1 MGAPNRP
8 PRFPAREPEP
18 EGTVHEGRLLIDLA
32 LLVGMA
38 IPIVALAHR
47 LSAPPLVGFLVAGV
61 LVGPHGLGLISATE
75 EVEVLSELGVAL
87 LLFEVGLELSLSYVR
102 QWARTVLVA
111 GGLQVSGT
119 LLCVAALAMALGIP
133 PGQSIFYGMLAAMSS
148 TAIVTKTY
156 ADRAELDSAQGRS
169 VISILLFQD
178 LCVLPLILLLPV
190 LAGLEGADMGAV
202 GMEFVRGLAIIAA
215 LVIGGQFIV
224 RKTLDRIV
232 LFRDRELFTLC
243 VGFFGIGT
251 AVVSAWAGFSLAIG
265 AFIAGLVISESEYG
279 LQALS
284 DVLPFRAVFSGIFFI
299 STGMLLDVPV
309 VVAQLAV
316 LVPVLAVVFAI
327 KLLLVTVSVR
337 AAGGILTTALI
348 SGLSLAQIG
357 EFSILIA
364 SLGLPLGLFRD
375 GDYQL
380 FLSTAALSMMATPFL
395 IRRARSIAER
405 IALSGKE
412 SHGLASTDAD
422 STDEMSDH
430 TIIVGYGV
438 AGRYLARVL
447 DAAGIPCMVIE
458 HDANLV
464 RRARGDGLPVTFGD
478 GTQPAVLK
486 HVGARR
492 ARIIVFAISSP
503 TEERRGVNVARDL
516 NPTAQIVVRT
526 RYTDSIDE
534 LMSLGAT
541 DVVVEEFEVSI
552 ELFAKALES
561 YRIPINRI
569 WQEAAT
575 VRKEHYGLF
584 RGTAEPDLRL
594 DALKHLGI
602 HDALEL
608 VEIRDGANVTGMSAT
623 SLELR
628 RRTGVVQIAVVRD
641 GQPIYRREPDFQ
653 YRAGDTVVL
662 VGDRDSLDRAIAL
675 FQQRSGS

>member
-1 MGAPNRP
+1 MPVRELGA
-8 PRFPAREPEP
+8 EI
-18 EGTVHEGRLLIDLA
+18 TMHEGRLLIDLT

-61 LVGPHGLGLISATE
+61 LVGPNGFALISATE
-75 EVEVLSELGVAL
+75 EVEFLSELGVAL

-102 QWARTVLVA
+102 QWARTVLVG

-119 LLCVAALAMALGIP
+119 LLSVAALAIAFGVP
-133 PGQSIFYGMLAAMSS
+133 PGQSIFYGMLAALSS
-148 TAIVTKTY
+148 TAIVSKTY
-156 ADRAELDSAQGRS
+156 AERAELDSAQGRS

-190 LAGLEGADMGAV
+190 LAGLEGAAMGAV
-202 GMEFVRGLAIIAA
+202 VTEFARGLAIITG

-224 RKTLDRIV
+224 RRTLDRIV
-232 LFRDRELFTLC
+232 LFRDAELFTLC
-243 VGFFGIGT
+243 IGFFGIGT

-284 DVLPFRAVFSGIFFI
+284 DVRPFRAVFSGIFFI

-309 VVAQLAV
+309 LVEQLDV
-316 LVPVLAVVFAI
+316 LVPVLLVVIALKAV
-327 KLLLVTVSVR
+327 LVAVSVR
-337 AAGGILTTALI
+337 AAGGISATAVI

-357 EFSILIA
+357 EFSILLA
-364 SLGLPLGLFRD
+364 ALGLPLGLFRE

-380 FLSTAALSMMATPFL
+380 FLSTAVVSMMATPFL
-395 IRRARSIAER
+395 IRSAGYVADR
-405 IALSGKE
+405 IAPSGE
-412 SHGLASTDAD
+412 GPQGLASADAD
-422 STDEMSDH
+422 RGDEMSDH

-447 DAAGIPCMVIE
+447 DAAGLPCVVVE
-458 HDANLV
+458 HDPNLV
-464 RRARGDGLPVTFGD
+464 RRAREDGLPVRFGN
-478 GTQPAVLK
+478 GTQAAVLK
-486 HVGARR
+486 HVGAGC

-503 TEERRGVNVARDL
+503 VEERRGVHVARGL
-516 NPTAQIVVRT
+516 SPTAQIVVRT
-526 RYTDSIDE
+526 RYTSSIDE
-534 LMSLGAT
+534 LMALGAT

-561 YRIPINRI
+561 YRIPANRI

-575 VRKEHYGLF
+575 VRNEHYGLF
-584 RGTAEPDLRL
+584 RGTAAPDLRL

-608 VEIRDGANVTGMSAT
+608 VEIRDGAKVTGMNAT
-623 SLELR
+623 TLELR
-628 RRTGVVQIAVVRD
+628 RRTGAVQIAVVRD
-641 GQPIYRREPDFQ
+641 GQPIYRREPDFRYQ
-653 YRAGDTVVL
+653 PGDTVVL
-662 VGDRDSLDRAIAL
+662 VGDRDSLDRAITL
-675 FQQRSGS
+675 FQEQPGH

>member
-1 MGAPNRP
+1 M
-8 PRFPAREPEP
+8 
-18 EGTVHEGRLLIDLA
+18 HEGRLLIDLT

-61 LVGPHGLGLISATE
+61 LVGPNGFALISATE
-75 EVEVLSELGVAL
+75 EVEFLSELGVAL

-102 QWARTVLVA
+102 QWARTVLVG

-119 LLCVAALAMALGIP
+119 LLSVAVLAIAFGVP
-133 PGQSIFYGMLAAMSS
+133 PGQSIFYGMLAALSS
-148 TAIVTKTY
+148 TAIVSKTY
-156 ADRAELDSAQGRS
+156 AERAELDSAQGRS

-202 GMEFVRGLAIIAA
+202 VTEFVRGLAIITG

-224 RKTLDRIV
+224 RRTLDRIV
-232 LFRDRELFTLC
+232 LFRDPELFTLC

-284 DVLPFRAVFSGIFFI
+284 DVRPFRAVFSGIFFI
-299 STGMLLDVPV
+299 STGMLLDVRV
-309 VVAQLAV
+309 LVEQLHV
-316 LVPVLAVVFAI
+316 LVPVLLVVIALKAV
-327 KLLLVTVSVR
+327 LVTVSVL
-337 AAGGILTTALI
+337 AAGGISTTAVI

-357 EFSILIA
+357 EFSILLA
-364 SLGLPLGLFRD
+364 PLGLPLGLFRE

-380 FLSTAALSMMATPFL
+380 FLSTAVVSMMATPFL
-395 IRRARSIAER
+395 IRSAGYVADR
-405 IALSGKE
+405 IAPSGE
-412 SHGLASTDAD
+412 GAADAD
-422 STDEMSDH
+422 RGDEMSDH

-447 DAAGIPCMVIE
+447 DAAGIPCIVVE
-458 HDANLV
+458 HDPNLV
-464 RRARGDGLPVTFGD
+464 RRAREDGLAVRFGN
-478 GTQPAVLK
+478 GTQAAVLK
-486 HVGARR
+486 HVGAGR
-492 ARIIVFAISSP
+492 ARIVVFAISSP
-503 TEERRGVNVARDL
+503 IEERRGVHVARGL
-516 NPTAQIVVRT
+516 NPAAQIVVRT
-526 RYTDSIDE
+526 RYTSSIDE
-534 LMSLGAT
+534 LTALGAT

-561 YRIPINRI
+561 YRIPVNRI

-575 VRKEHYGLF
+575 VRNEHYGLF

-608 VEIRDGANVTGMSAT
+608 VEIRDGAKVTGMSAAT
-623 SLELR
+623 LELR
-628 RRTGVVQIAVVRD
+628 RRTGAVQIAVVRD
-641 GQPIYRREPDFQ
+641 GQPIYRREPDFHYQ
-653 YRAGDTVVL
+653 PGDTVVL

-675 FQQRSGS
+675 FQEQPGH

>member
-1 MGAPNRP
+1 M
-8 PRFPAREPEP
+8 
-18 EGTVHEGRLLIDLA
+18 HEGRLLIDLT

-47 LSAPPLVGFLVAGV
+47 LSAPPLVGFLFAGV
-61 LVGPHGLGLISATE
+61 LVGPNGFALISATE

-102 QWARTVLVA
+102 QWTRTVLIG

-119 LLCVAALAMALGIP
+119 LVCVAAMAMAFGIS
-133 PGQSIFYGMLAAMSS
+133 PGQSIFYGILAALSS

-190 LAGLEGADMGAV
+190 LADLEGASMGAV
-202 GMEFVRGLAIIAA
+202 GMEFVRGLVIIGA

-232 LFRDRELFTLC
+232 LFRDPELFTLC

-309 VVAQLAV
+309 VVAQLNV
-316 LVPVLAVVFAI
+316 LVPVLGVLIAI
-327 KLLLVTVSVR
+327 KLVLVAVSVR
-337 AAGGILTTALI
+337 AAGGTLPTALI

-357 EFSILIA
+357 EFSILLA
-364 SLGLPLGLFRD
+364 ALGLPLGLFRE

-380 FLSTAALSMMATPFL
+380 FLSAAVLSMMATPFL
-395 IRRARSIAER
+395 IRSAGSLAAR
-405 IALSGKE
+405 IAQSGGK
-412 SHGLASTDAD
+412 SLGLVPTDATSGD
-422 STDEMSDH
+422 GLSDH

-447 DAAGIPCMVIE
+447 DAAGIPCIVIE
-458 HDANLV
+458 HDANLA
-464 RRARGDGLPVTFGD
+464 RRAREDGLPVTFGD

-486 HVGARR
+486 HVSAPR
-492 ARIIVFAISSP
+492 ARSIVFAISSP
-503 TEERRGVNVARDL
+503 TEERRGVHVARDL

-526 RYTDSIDE
+526 RYTSSIDE
-534 LMSLGAT
+534 LMALGAT

-569 WQEAAT
+569 WQEAAA

-594 DALKHLGI
+594 DSLKHLGI

-608 VEIRDGANVTGMSAT
+608 VEIRDGANVTGTSAT
-623 SLELR
+623 SLKLR
-628 RRTGVVQIAVVRD
+628 RRTGAVQIAVVRD
-641 GQPIYRREPDFQ
+641 GLPIYRREPDFH

-662 VGDRDSLDRAIAL
+662 VGDRESLDQAIAL
-675 FQQRSGS
+675 FQEQSGS

>member
-1 MGAPNRP
+1 M
-8 PRFPAREPEP
+8 
-18 EGTVHEGRLLIDLA
+18 HEGRLLLDLT

-61 LVGPHGLGLISATE
+61 LVGPNGLALISATE

-102 QWARTVLVA
+102 QWARTVLIG
-111 GGLQVSGT
+111 GGLQMSGT
-119 LLCVAALAMALGIP
+119 LLCVAALAMAFGIS

-148 TAIVTKTY
+148 TAIVSKTY
-156 ADRAELDSAQGRS
+156 GDRAELDTAQGRS

-190 LAGLEGADMGAV
+190 MAGLEAADMGAV
-202 GMEFVRGLAIIAA
+202 GMEFARGLAIITA
-215 LVIGGQFIV
+215 LVIGGQFVV

-232 LFRDRELFTLC
+232 LFRDPELFTLC

-284 DVLPFRAVFSGIFFI
+284 DVLPFRVVFSGIFFI
-299 STGMLLDVPV
+299 STGMLLDIPAVL
-309 VVAQLAV
+309 AQLDV
-316 LVPVLAVVFAI
+316 LIPVMAVVFAL
-327 KLLLVTVSVR
+327 KVVLVTVSVR

-357 EFSILIA
+357 EFSILLA
-364 SLGLPLGLFRD
+364 ALGLPLGLFRD
-375 GDYQL
+375 GHYQL
-380 FLSTAALSMMATPFL
+380 FLSTAVLSMMATPFL
-395 IRRARSIAER
+395 IRIAGSLAGRVAPVLRGSREL
-405 IALSGKE
+405 APANPDSG
-412 SHGLASTDAD
+412 
-422 STDEMSDH
+422 DEISDH

-438 AGRYLARVL
+438 AGRYLARAL
-447 DAAGIPCMVIE
+447 DAAGIPCIVVE
-458 HDANLV
+458 HDASLA
-464 RRARGDGLPVTFGD
+464 RRAREDGLPVTFGN

-503 TEERRGVNVARDL
+503 TEERRGVHVARDL

-526 RYTDSIDE
+526 RYTSSIDE

-569 WQEAAT
+569 WQESAT

-608 VEIRDGANVTGMSAT
+608 VEVEAGANVIGMSAK
-623 SLELR
+623 SLRLR
-628 RRTGVVQIAVVRD
+628 RRTGAVQIAVVRD
-641 GQPIYRREPDFQ
+641 SQPMYRREADFR

-675 FQQRSGS
+675 FREEPGTSSAGPPDSGETGSQ

>member
-1 MGAPNRP
+1 M
-8 PRFPAREPEP
+8 
-18 EGTVHEGRLLIDLA
+18 HEGRLLVDLA

-47 LSAPPLVGFLVAGV
+47 LSAPTLVGFLVAGV
-61 LVGPHGLGLISATE
+61 LVGPHGFGLISATE

-119 LLCVAALAMALGIP
+119 LLLVTALAMALGIP

-190 LAGLEGADMGAV
+190 LAGLEGADLGAV

-299 STGMLLDVPV
+299 STGMLLDVPAL
-309 VVAQLAV
+309 VAQLAV

-327 KLLLVTVSVR
+327 KLVLVTVSVR
-337 AAGGILTTALI
+337 VAGGILTTALI

-357 EFSILIA
+357 EFSILLA
-364 SLGLPLGLFRD
+364 SLGLPLGLFRE

-412 SHGLASTDAD
+412 SQGLASTDAD
-422 STDEMSDH
+422 LADEMSDH

-478 GTQPAVLK
+478 GTQPSVLK

>member
-1 MGAPNRP
+1 M
-8 PRFPAREPEP
+8 
-18 EGTVHEGRLLIDLA
+18 HEGRLLLDLT

-47 LSAPPLVGFLVAGV
+47 LAAPPLVGFLVAGV
-61 LVGPHGLGLISATE
+61 LVGPNGLGLISATE

-102 QWARTVLVA
+102 QGARTVLIG
-111 GGLQVSGT
+111 GGLQVGGT
-119 LLCVAALAMALGIP
+119 LLCVAAMAIAVGIP
-133 PGQSIFYGMLAAMSS
+133 VAQSIFYGMLVALSS
-148 TAIVTKTY
+148 TAIVSKTY
-156 ADRAELDSAQGRS
+156 ADRAELDSVQGRS

-202 GMEFVRGLAIIAA
+202 GMDFFRGLVIIAA

-232 LFRDRELFTLC
+232 LFRDPELFTLC

-299 STGMLLDVPV
+299 STGMLLDVPA
-309 VVAQLAV
+309 VVAQLDV
-316 LVPVLAVVFAI
+316 LVPVLAVVLGL
-327 KLLLVTVSVR
+327 KLVLVTVSVR

-348 SGLSLAQIG
+348 SGFSLAQIG
-357 EFSILIA
+357 EFSILLGA
-364 SLGLPLGLFRD
+364 LGLPLGLFRE
-375 GDYQL
+375 GDYQV
-380 FLSTAALSMMATPFL
+380 FLSVAALSMMATPFL
-395 IRRARSIAER
+395 IRSAGSVVGLIASVVGRPQE
-405 IALSGKE
+405 
-412 SHGLASTDAD
+412 LAPTDAD
-422 STDEMSDH
+422 SGNALSDH

-438 AGRYLARVL
+438 AGRYLARML
-447 DAAGIPCMVIE
+447 DAAGIRCRVVE

-464 RRARGDGLPVTFGD
+464 RRAREDGLPVTFGD
-478 GTQPAVLK
+478 GTRPAVLK
-486 HVGARR
+486 HVGAGR

-503 TEERRGVNVARDL
+503 AEERRGVHVARDL

-526 RYTDSIDE
+526 RYTRSIDE

-552 ELFAKALES
+552 ELFTKALES

-575 VRKEHYGLF
+575 VRQEHYGLF

-608 VEIRDGANVTGMSAT
+608 VEIRDGANVTGKSAT
-623 SLELR
+623 SLMLR
-628 RRTGVVQIAVVRD
+628 RRTGAVQIAVVRD
-641 GQPIYRREPDFQ
+641 GQPLYRREPDFH
-653 YRAGDTVVL
+653 YRTGDTVVL

-675 FQQRSGS
+675 FEEQRVS

>member
-1 MGAPNRP
+1 M
-8 PRFPAREPEP
+8 PARELGAEI
-18 EGTVHEGRLLIDLA
+18 TMHEGRLLIDLT

-61 LVGPHGLGLISATE
+61 LVGPNGFALISATE
-75 EVEVLSELGVAL
+75 EVEFLSELGVAL

-102 QWARTVLVA
+102 QWARTVLVG

-119 LLCVAALAMALGIP
+119 LLSVAVLAIAFGVP
-133 PGQSIFYGMLAAMSS
+133 PGQSIFYGMLAALSS
-148 TAIVTKTY
+148 TAIVSKTY
-156 ADRAELDSAQGRS
+156 AERAELDSAQGRS

-202 GMEFVRGLAIIAA
+202 VTEFVRGLAIITV

-224 RKTLDRIV
+224 RRTLDRIV
-232 LFRDRELFTLC
+232 LFRDPELFTLC
-243 VGFFGIGT
+243 IGFFGIGT

-284 DVLPFRAVFSGIFFI
+284 DVRPFRAVFSGIFFI

-309 VVAQLAV
+309 LMEQLDV
-316 LVPVLAVVFAI
+316 LLPVLLVVIALKAV
-327 KLLLVTVSVR
+327 LVTVSVL
-337 AAGGILTTALI
+337 AAGGISTTAVI

-357 EFSILIA
+357 EFSILLA
-364 SLGLPLGLFRD
+364 ALGLPLGLFRE

-380 FLSTAALSMMATPFL
+380 FLSTAVVSMMATPFL
-395 IRRARSIAER
+395 IRSAGYVADR
-405 IALSGKE
+405 IAPSGE
-412 SHGLASTDAD
+412 GAADAD
-422 STDEMSDH
+422 RGDEMSDH

-447 DAAGIPCMVIE
+447 DAAGIPCIVVE
-458 HDANLV
+458 HDPNLV
-464 RRARGDGLPVTFGD
+464 RRAREDGLAVRFGN
-478 GTQPAVLK
+478 GTQAAVLK
-486 HVGARR
+486 HVGAGR
-492 ARIIVFAISSP
+492 ARIVVFAISSP
-503 TEERRGVNVARDL
+503 IEERRGVHIARGL
-516 NPTAQIVVRT
+516 NPAAQIVVRT
-526 RYTDSIDE
+526 RYTSSIDE
-534 LMSLGAT
+534 LTALGAT

-561 YRIPINRI
+561 YRIPVNRI

-575 VRKEHYGLF
+575 VRNEHYGLF

-608 VEIRDGANVTGMSAT
+608 VEIRDGAKVTGMNAAT
-623 SLELR
+623 LELR
-628 RRTGVVQIAVVRD
+628 RRTGAVQIAVVRD
-641 GQPIYRREPDFQ
+641 GQPIYRREPDFRYQ
-653 YRAGDTVVL
+653 PGDTVVL
-662 VGDRDSLDRAIAL
+662 VGDRDSLDRAITL
-675 FQQRSGS
+675 FQEQPGH

>member
-1 MGAPNRP
+1 M
-8 PRFPAREPEP
+8 
-18 EGTVHEGRLLIDLA
+18 HEGRLLLDLT

-47 LSAPPLVGFLVAGV
+47 LAAPPLVGFLAAGV

-102 QWARTVLVA
+102 QGARTVLIG

-119 LLCVAALAMALGIP
+119 LLCVAALAIAFGIP
-133 PGQSIFYGMLAAMSS
+133 VAQSIFYGMLVAMSS

-156 ADRAELDSAQGRS
+156 ADRAELDSVQGRS

-202 GMEFVRGLAIIAA
+202 GMDFFRGLATIAA

-232 LFRDRELFTLC
+232 LFRDPELFTLC

-299 STGMLLDVPV
+299 STGMLLDIPA
-309 VVAQLAV
+309 VVAQLDV
-316 LVPVLAVVFAI
+316 LVPVLAVVFGL
-327 KLLLVTVSVR
+327 KLVMVTVSVR

-357 EFSILIA
+357 EFSILLA
-364 SLGLPLGLFRD
+364 ALGLPLGLFRD
-375 GDYQL
+375 GDYQV
-380 FLSTAALSMMATPFL
+380 FLSAAALSMMATPFL
-395 IRRARSIAER
+395 IRIAGSVAGR
-405 IALSGKE
+405 ISPAVRGLQKLAPTDGNASAAL
-412 SHGLASTDAD
+412 
-422 STDEMSDH
+422 SDH

-447 DAAGIPCMVIE
+447 DAAGIPCMVVE

-464 RRARGDGLPVTFGD
+464 RRAREDGLPVTFGD
-478 GTQPAVLK
+478 GTRPAVLK
-486 HVGARR
+486 HVGAQR

-503 TEERRGVNVARDL
+503 TEERRGVHVARDL
-516 NPTAQIVVRT
+516 NPSAQIVVRT
-526 RYTDSIDE
+526 RYTRSIDE

-552 ELFAKALES
+552 ELFTKALES

-575 VRKEHYGLF
+575 VRQEHYGLF

-608 VEIRDGANVTGMSAT
+608 VEIRDGANVTGKSAT
-623 SLELR
+623 SLKLR
-628 RRTGVVQIAVVRD
+628 RRTGAVQIAVVRD
-641 GQPIYRREPDFQ
+641 GQSLYRREPDFH

-675 FQQRSGS
+675 FEEQRES

>member
-1 MGAPNRP
+1 M
-8 PRFPAREPEP
+8 
-18 EGTVHEGRLLIDLA
+18 LLDLT

-47 LSAPPLVGFLVAGV
+47 LAAPPLVGFLFAGV
-61 LVGPHGLGLISATE
+61 LVGPNGLGLISATE

-102 QWARTVLVA
+102 QWARTVLIG

-119 LLCVAALAMALGIP
+119 LLCVAALAIAFGIP
-133 PGQSIFYGMLAAMSS
+133 VAQSIFYGMLVAMSS

-156 ADRAELDSAQGRS
+156 ADRAELDSVQGRS

-202 GMEFVRGLAIIAA
+202 GMDFFRGLATIAA

-232 LFRDRELFTLC
+232 LFRDPELFTLC

-251 AVVSAWAGFSLAIG
+251 AVVSAWAGFSLAVG

-299 STGMLLDVPV
+299 STGMLLDIPAL
-309 VVAQLAV
+309 VAQLDV
-316 LVPVLAVVFAI
+316 LVPVLAVVI
-327 KLLLVTVSVR
+327 GLKLVLVTASVR

-357 EFSILIA
+357 EFSILLA
-364 SLGLPLGLFRD
+364 ALGSPLGLFRE
-375 GDYQL
+375 GDYQV
-380 FLSTAALSMMATPFL
+380 FLSAAALSMMATPFL
-395 IRRARSIAER
+395 IRIAGSVAQR
-405 IALSGKE
+405 IASAVGGSQK
-412 SHGLASTDAD
+412 LAPTDANAGD
-422 STDEMSDH
+422 ALSDH

-464 RRARGDGLPVTFGD
+464 RRAREDGLPVTFGD
-478 GTQPAVLK
+478 GTRPAVLK
-486 HVGARR
+486 HVGAQR

-503 TEERRGVNVARDL
+503 SEERRGVHVARDL
-516 NPTAQIVVRT
+516 NPSAQIVVRT
-526 RYTDSIDE
+526 RYTRSIDE

-552 ELFAKALES
+552 ELFTKALES

-575 VRKEHYGLF
+575 VRQEHYGLF

-608 VEIRDGANVTGMSAT
+608 VEIRDGANVTGKSAT

-628 RRTGVVQIAVVRD
+628 RRTGAVQIAVIRD
-641 GQPIYRREPDFQ
+641 GQPLYRREPDFH

-675 FQQRSGS
+675 FDEQREG

>member
-1 MGAPNRP
+1 M
-8 PRFPAREPEP
+8 
-18 EGTVHEGRLLIDLA
+18 HEGRLLIDLT

-61 LVGPHGLGLISATE
+61 LVGPNGFALISATE
-75 EVEVLSELGVAL
+75 EVEFLSELGVAL

-102 QWARTVLVA
+102 QWARTVLVG

-119 LLCVAALAMALGIP
+119 LLSVAVLAIAFGVP
-133 PGQSIFYGMLAAMSS
+133 PGQSIFYGMLAALSS
-148 TAIVTKTY
+148 TAIVSKTY
-156 ADRAELDSAQGRS
+156 AERAELDSAQGRS

-202 GMEFVRGLAIIAA
+202 VTEFVRGLAIITG

-224 RKTLDRIV
+224 RRTLDRIV
-232 LFRDRELFTLC
+232 LFRDPELFTLC

-284 DVLPFRAVFSGIFFI
+284 DVRPFRAVFSGIFFI
-299 STGMLLDVPV
+299 STGMLLDVRV
-309 VVAQLAV
+309 LVEQLHV
-316 LVPVLAVVFAI
+316 LVPVLLVVIALKAV
-327 KLLLVTVSVR
+327 LVTVSVL
-337 AAGGILTTALI
+337 AAGGISTTAVI

-357 EFSILIA
+357 EFSILLA
-364 SLGLPLGLFRD
+364 ALGLPLGLFRE

-380 FLSTAALSMMATPFL
+380 FLSTAVVSMMATPFL
-395 IRRARSIAER
+395 IRSAGYVADR
-405 IALSGKE
+405 IAPSGE
-412 SHGLASTDAD
+412 GAADAD
-422 STDEMSDH
+422 RGDEMSDH

-447 DAAGIPCMVIE
+447 DAAGIPCIVVE
-458 HDANLV
+458 HDPNLV
-464 RRARGDGLPVTFGD
+464 RRAREDGLAVRFGN
-478 GTQPAVLK
+478 GTQAAVLK
-486 HVGARR
+486 HVGAGR
-492 ARIIVFAISSP
+492 ARIVVFAISSP
-503 TEERRGVNVARDL
+503 IEERRGVHVARGL
-516 NPTAQIVVRT
+516 NPAAQIVVRT
-526 RYTDSIDE
+526 RYTSSIDE
-534 LMSLGAT
+534 LTALGAT

-561 YRIPINRI
+561 YRIPVNRI

-575 VRKEHYGLF
+575 VRNEHYGLF

-608 VEIRDGANVTGMSAT
+608 VEIRDGAKVTGMSAAT
-623 SLELR
+623 LELR
-628 RRTGVVQIAVVRD
+628 RCTGAVQIAVVRD
-641 GQPIYRREPDFQ
+641 GQPIYRREPDFHYQ
-653 YRAGDTVVL
+653 PGDTVVL

-675 FQQRSGS
+675 FQEQPGH

>member
-1 MGAPNRP
+1 M
-8 PRFPAREPEP
+8 
-18 EGTVHEGRLLIDLA
+18 HEGRLLIDLT
-32 LLVGMA
+32 LLIGMA

-61 LVGPHGLGLISATE
+61 LVGPNGLALIGATE
-75 EVEVLSELGVAL
+75 EVEFLSELGVAL

-102 QWARTVLVA
+102 QWARTVLIG
-111 GGLQVSGT
+111 GGLQMGGT
-119 LLCVAALAMALGIP
+119 LLCVTALALAFGIP
-133 PGQSIFYGMLAAMSS
+133 SGQAIFYGMLAAMSS
-148 TAIVTKTY
+148 TAIVSKTY
-156 ADRAELDSAQGRS
+156 GDRAELDTAQGRS

-190 LAGLEGADMGAV
+190 LAGLEAADMGVV
-202 GMEFVRGLAIIAA
+202 GMEFARGLAIITA
-215 LVIGGQFIV
+215 LVIGGQFVV
-224 RKTLDRIV
+224 RRTLNRIV
-232 LFRDRELFTLC
+232 LFRDPELFTLC

-284 DVLPFRAVFSGIFFI
+284 DVLPFRVVFSGIFFI
-299 STGMLLDVPV
+299 STGMLLDIPA
-309 VVAQLAV
+309 VVAQLDV
-316 LVPVLAVVFAI
+316 LIPVLAVVFGL
-327 KLLLVTVSVR
+327 KVVLVTLSVR
-337 AAGGILTTALI
+337 AAGGILATALI

-357 EFSILIA
+357 EFSILLA
-364 SLGLPLGLFRD
+364 ALGLPLGLFRE

-380 FLSTAALSMMATPFL
+380 FLSTAVLSMMATPFL
-395 IRRARSIAER
+395 IRIAGSVAGR
-405 IALSGKE
+405 MAAAVSGSPE
-412 SHGLASTDAD
+412 LAPTDPD
-422 STDEMSDH
+422 SGDEMSGH
-430 TIIVGYGV
+430 TVIVGYGV

-447 DAAGIPCMVIE
+447 DAAGIPCIVVE
-458 HDANLV
+458 HDASLA
-464 RRARGDGLPVTFGD
+464 RRAREDGLSVTFGD
-478 GTQPAVLK
+478 GTRPAVLK
-486 HVGARR
+486 HVGAQR

-503 TEERRGVNVARDL
+503 TEERRGVHVARDL
-516 NPTAQIVVRT
+516 NPAAQIVVRT
-526 RYTDSIDE
+526 RYTSSIDE

-575 VRKEHYGLF
+575 VREEHYGLF

-608 VEIRDGANVTGMSAT
+608 VEISDGARVIGMSAT
-623 SLELR
+623 SVRLR
-628 RRTGVVQIAVVRD
+628 RQTGAVQIAVVRD
-641 GQPIYRREPDFQ
+641 GHPMYLREPDFH

-675 FQQRSGS
+675 FQERPGSSSAEPPDSGEAGTQ

>member
-1 MGAPNRP
+1 M
-8 PRFPAREPEP
+8 
-18 EGTVHEGRLLIDLA
+18 HEGRLLIDLT

-61 LVGPHGLGLISATE
+61 LVGPNGFALISATE
-75 EVEVLSELGVAL
+75 EVEFLSELGVAL

-102 QWARTVLVA
+102 QWARTVLVG

-119 LLCVAALAMALGIP
+119 LLSVAGLAIAFGVP
-133 PGQSIFYGMLAAMSS
+133 PGQSIFYGMLAALSS
-148 TAIVTKTY
+148 TAIVSKTY
-156 ADRAELDSAQGRS
+156 AERAELDSAQGRS

-190 LAGLEGADMGAV
+190 LAGLEGAAMGAV
-202 GMEFVRGLAIIAA
+202 VTEFARGLAIITG

-232 LFRDRELFTLC
+232 LFRDAELFTLC
-243 VGFFGIGT
+243 IGFFGIGT

-284 DVLPFRAVFSGIFFI
+284 DVRPFRAVFSGIFFI

-309 VVAQLAV
+309 LVEQLDV
-316 LVPVLAVVFAI
+316 LVPVLLVVIALKAV
-327 KLLLVTVSVR
+327 LVTVSVL
-337 AAGGILTTALI
+337 AAGGISTTAVI

-357 EFSILIA
+357 EFSILLA
-364 SLGLPLGLFRD
+364 ALGLPLGLFRE

-380 FLSTAALSMMATPFL
+380 FLSTAVVSMMATPFL
-395 IRRARSIAER
+395 IRSAGYVADR
-405 IALSGKE
+405 IAPSGE
-412 SHGLASTDAD
+412 GAADAD
-422 STDEMSDH
+422 RGDEMSDH

-447 DAAGIPCMVIE
+447 DAAGIPCIVVE
-458 HDANLV
+458 HDPNLV
-464 RRARGDGLPVTFGD
+464 RRAREDGLAVRFGN
-478 GTQPAVLK
+478 GTQAAVLK
-486 HVGARR
+486 HVGAGR
-492 ARIIVFAISSP
+492 ARIVVFAISSP
-503 TEERRGVNVARDL
+503 IEERRGVHVARGL
-516 NPTAQIVVRT
+516 NPAAQIVVRT
-526 RYTDSIDE
+526 RYTSSIDE
-534 LMSLGAT
+534 LTALGAT

-561 YRIPINRI
+561 YRIPVNRI

-575 VRKEHYGLF
+575 VRNEHYGLF

-608 VEIRDGANVTGMSAT
+608 VEIRDGAKVTGMNAAT
-623 SLELR
+623 LELR
-628 RRTGVVQIAVVRD
+628 RRTGAVQIAVVRD
-641 GQPIYRREPDFQ
+641 GQPIYRREPDFRYQ
-653 YRAGDTVVL
+653 PGDTVVL
-662 VGDRDSLDRAIAL
+662 VGDRDSLDRAITL
-675 FQQRSGS
+675 FQEQPGH

>member
-1 MGAPNRP
+1 M
-8 PRFPAREPEP
+8 
-18 EGTVHEGRLLIDLA
+18 HEGRLLIDLT

-61 LVGPHGLGLISATE
+61 LVGPNGFALISATE
-75 EVEVLSELGVAL
+75 EVELLSELGVAL

-102 QWARTVLVA
+102 QWARTVLIG

-119 LLCVAALAMALGIP
+119 LLCVAAMAMAFGIS
-133 PGQSIFYGMLAAMSS
+133 PGQSIFYGMLAALSS

-190 LAGLEGADMGAV
+190 LADLEGADMGAV
-202 GMEFVRGLAIIAA
+202 GMEFVRGLAIIGA

-232 LFRDRELFTLC
+232 LFRDPELFTLC

-265 AFIAGLVISESEYG
+265 AFIAGLVISESKYG

-309 VVAQLAV
+309 VAAQLDV
-316 LVPVLAVVFAI
+316 LLPVLGVLIAI
-327 KLLLVTVSVR
+327 KLVLVTASVR
-337 AAGGILTTALI
+337 AAGGILPTALI

-357 EFSILIA
+357 EFSILLA
-364 SLGLPLGLFRD
+364 SLGLPLGLFRE

-380 FLSTAALSMMATPFL
+380 FLSAAVLSMMATPFL
-395 IRRARSIAER
+395 IRSAGSVAAR
-405 IALSGKE
+405 IAQSGGK
-412 SHGLASTDAD
+412 SLGLAPTDANSGD
-422 STDEMSDH
+422 SLSDH

-447 DAAGIPCMVIE
+447 DAAGIPCIVIE
-458 HDANLV
+458 HDANFA
-464 RRARGDGLPVTFGD
+464 RRAREDGLPVTFGD

-503 TEERRGVNVARDL
+503 TEERRGVHVARDL
-516 NPTAQIVVRT
+516 NPAAQIVVRT
-526 RYTDSIDE
+526 RYTSSIDE
-534 LMSLGAT
+534 LMALGAT

-569 WQEAAT
+569 WQEAAA

-608 VEIRDGANVTGMSAT
+608 VEIRDGAKVTGMSAT
-623 SLELR
+623 SLKLR
-628 RRTGVVQIAVVRD
+628 RRTGAVQIAVVRD
-641 GQPIYRREPDFQ
+641 GLPIYRREPDFH

-662 VGDRDSLDRAIAL
+662 VGDRDSLDQAIAL
-675 FQQRSGS
+675 FQEQSES

>member
-1 MGAPNRP
+1 M
-8 PRFPAREPEP
+8 
-18 EGTVHEGRLLIDLA
+18 HEGRLLLDLT

-61 LVGPHGLGLISATE
+61 LVGPNGFGLISATE
-75 EVEVLSELGVAL
+75 EVERLSELGVAL

-102 QWARTVLVA
+102 QWARTVLIG

-119 LLCVAALAMALGIP
+119 LLCVAALAIAFGIP

-169 VISILLFQD
+169 AISILLFQD

-190 LAGLEGADMGAV
+190 LTGLEGADMGAV
-202 GMEFVRGLAIIAA
+202 GMDFVRGLATITA

-224 RKTLDRIV
+224 RKTLNRIV
-232 LFRDRELFTLC
+232 LFRDPELFTLC
-243 VGFFGIGT
+243 IGFFGIGT
-251 AVVSAWAGFSLAIG
+251 ALVSAWAGFSLAIG

-284 DVLPFRAVFSGIFFI
+284 DVRPFRAVFSGIFFI
-299 STGMLLDVPV
+299 STGMLLDVPA
-309 VVAQLAV
+309 VVAQLDV
-316 LVPVLAVVFAI
+316 LVPVLAVVFTL
-327 KLLLVTVSVR
+327 KVVLVTASVL

-357 EFSILIA
+357 EFSILLA
-364 SLGLPLGLFRD
+364 ALGLPLGLFRE

-380 FLSTAALSMMATPFL
+380 FLSAAVLSMMATPFL
-395 IRRARSIAER
+395 IRSARSVAER
-405 IALSGKE
+405 IAPSGKGPG
-412 SHGLASTDAD
+412 GLAPADAASAD
-422 STDEMSDH
+422 QMADH

-447 DAAGIPCMVIE
+447 DAAGIPCIVVE

-464 RRARGDGLPVTFGD
+464 RNAREDGLPVTFGN
-478 GTQPAVLK
+478 GTQPAVLN
-486 HVGARR
+486 HVGAQR

-503 TEERRGVNVARDL
+503 TEERRGVSVARDL

-526 RYTDSIDE
+526 RYTRSIDE

-569 WQEAAT
+569 WQETAT

-584 RGTAEPDLRL
+584 RGTTEPDLRL

-602 HDALEL
+602 HDVLEL

-623 SLELR
+623 SLQLR
-628 RRTGVVQIAVVRD
+628 RRTGAVQIAVVRE
-641 GQPIYRREPDFQ
+641 GQPLYRRERDFH

-675 FQQRSGS
+675 FQE